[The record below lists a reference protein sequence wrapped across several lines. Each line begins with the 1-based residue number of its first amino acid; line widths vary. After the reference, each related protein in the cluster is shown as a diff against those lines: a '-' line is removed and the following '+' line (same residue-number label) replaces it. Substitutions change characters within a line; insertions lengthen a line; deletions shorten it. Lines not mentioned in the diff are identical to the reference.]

1 MSNPK
6 NFNLLSLFSGGGFLD
21 LGFLN
26 QGFSIN
32 QAVEINPFFIEAYN
46 EGLRSYYSK
55 VFDEKKHGTYH
66 VMEGALD
73 ASKKEILD
81 TLKQKNQ
88 GVAGI
93 IGGPPCQD
101 YSVGGANAG
110 HNGARGKLI
119 YSYFEIVKKVDP
131 AFIFFENVP
140 GLFNTREH
148 NKAFMD
154 LVKMLGAEDYV
165 VWYDILNALEYGVP
179 QDRSRLTLVGF
190 KREIVNRLEAAGYK
204 GKQTMWVENPD
215 ELVFNWPGKI
225 YDKPKQ
231 NPWPGKWLFGSDIIQ
246 TDVDRI
252 PKELSVL
259 QVINAFNTIT
269 SDSPNQGECFNPK
282 SDKFLRIDEG
292 DTNRKSFK
300 RLHRYRYSPT
310 VAYGNNEVHLH
321 PTEARRLTV
330 REALKIQS
338 VPDEYVLPASV
349 PLSHK
354 FKLISNGVP
363 TRKAELI
370 AHEIKRTLENYYAL
384 L

>member
-1 MSNPK
+1 MSNLK

-46 EGLRSYYSK
+46 EGLRGYYQR
-55 VFDEKKHGTYH
+55 VFDQKTHGTFTE
-66 VMEGALD
+66 MEGPLD
-73 ASKKEILD
+73 ASQKEILHS
-81 TLKQKNQ
+81 LNQKNK

-110 HNGARGKLI
+110 HQGSRGKLI
-119 YSYFEIVKKVDP
+119 YSYFEIVKSVKP

-140 GLFNTREH
+140 GLFNTKEH
-148 NKAFMD
+148 HKAFAD
-154 LVKMLGAEDYV
+154 LVKLLEAEDYV

-190 KREIVNRLEAAGYK
+190 KREIVNKLEKAGYK
-204 GKQTMWVENPD
+204 GKNALFANPD

-225 YDKPKQ
+225 YNKPKL
-231 NPWPGKWLFGSDIIQ
+231 NPWPGKWLFGSDVIQ
-246 TDVDRI
+246 PDIDKI
-252 PKELSVL
+252 PEELSVL
-259 QVINAFNTIT
+259 QVITAFNTIT
-269 SDSPNQGECFNPK
+269 NSSPNQGECFNPK

-330 REALKIQS
+330 REALKLQS
-338 VPDEYVLPASV
+338 VPDEYILPASI
-349 PLSHK
+349 PMSHK

-363 TRKAELI
+363 TQKAELI
-370 AHEIKRTLENYYAL
+370 AHEIKRTLANYYDL
-384 L
+384 I

>member
-1 MSNPK
+1 MSNLK

-46 EGLRSYYSK
+46 EGLRTYYDQ
-55 VFDEKKHGTYH
+55 VFDKNIHGTFAP
-66 VMEGALD
+66 MEGVLD
-73 ASKKEILD
+73 ASQKQILKLLKE
-81 TLKQKNQ
+81 KNK
-88 GVAGI
+88 GVSGI

-101 YSVGGANAG
+101 YSVGGSNAG
-110 HNGARGKLI
+110 HTGERGKLI
-119 YSYFEIVKKVDP
+119 YSYFEIVKAVRP

-140 GLFNTREH
+140 GLFNTKEH
-148 NKAFMD
+148 HKAFVD
-154 LVKMLGAEDYV
+154 LVKLLEAEGYI

-190 KREIVNRLEAAGYK
+190 RKEIVKKLEGAGYK
-204 GKQTMWVENPD
+204 GKNAIFTDPNEQ
-215 ELVFNWPGKI
+215 VFNWPGKI
-225 YDKPKQ
+225 YDAPKK
-231 NPWPGKWLFGSDIIQ
+231 NPWPGKWLFGSDVVQEDIAL
-246 TDVDRI
+246 I
-252 PKELSVL
+252 PKELEVL
-259 QVINAFNTIT
+259 QVIHAFNKIA
-269 SDSPNQGECFNPK
+269 SNAPNQGECFNPK

-330 REALKIQS
+330 REALTIQS
-338 VPDEYVLPASV
+338 VPEEYILPAAI
-349 PLSHK
+349 PMSHK

-363 TRKAELI
+363 TQKAALI
-370 AHEIKRTLENYYAL
+370 ALQIKRTLQNYYDL
-384 L
+384 I